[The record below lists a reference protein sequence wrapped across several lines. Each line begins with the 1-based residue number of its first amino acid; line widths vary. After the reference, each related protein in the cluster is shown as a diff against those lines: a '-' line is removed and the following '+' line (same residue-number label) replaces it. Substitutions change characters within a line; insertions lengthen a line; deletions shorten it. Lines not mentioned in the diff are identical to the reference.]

1 MIRTAVD
8 PLSLV
13 STIRSELRAIDPT
26 VAIENIRTM
35 DQIRADSI
43 ATQTFALRLLAGFSL
58 TGSVLALVG
67 IYGVLSLS
75 VGSRQREIAIRMAIG
90 AQQRNIVGL
99 VLSEGLALLA
109 LGLLVGSG
117 IAVILGRALRA
128 FLFGVEPTDPI
139 TFVAV
144 PVAFTVVALL
154 ACCLPARRA
163 AKIEPMTALR
173 SE

>member
-1 MIRTAVD
+1 
-8 PLSLV
+8 
-13 STIRSELRAIDPT
+13 
-26 VAIENIRTM
+26 M
-35 DQIRADSI
+35 DRIRADSI
-43 ATQTFALRLLAGFSL
+43 AIKTFALRLLAGFSL

-99 VLSEGLALLA
+99 ILSEGLTLLV
-109 LGLLVGSG
+109 LGLLVGGG

-128 FLFGVEPTDPI
+128 FLFGVEPIDQM
-139 TFVAV
+139 TFFAV
-144 PVAFTVVALL
+144 PLLFTAVALL

-163 AKIEPMTALR
+163 ARIEPMTALR